1 MLNPV
6 LTGCWKVPWAL
17 LSREMVGVGSG
28 EEVNFEAELPTPLQC
43 WH

>member
-17 LSREMVGVGSG
+17 LSREMVGVGGG
-28 EEVNFEAELPTPLQC
+28 EELNFEAELPTPFQC

>member
-6 LTGCWKVPWAL
+6 LTGWKVPWAL
-17 LSREMVGVGSG
+17 LSREMVGVVNG
-28 EEVNFEAELPTPLQC
+28 EKLNLEAELPTLPQC